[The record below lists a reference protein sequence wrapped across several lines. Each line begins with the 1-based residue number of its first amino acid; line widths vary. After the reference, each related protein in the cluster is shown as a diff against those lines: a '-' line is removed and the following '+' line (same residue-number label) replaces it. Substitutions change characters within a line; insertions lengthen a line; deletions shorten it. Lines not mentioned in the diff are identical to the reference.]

1 MQWRRRYTEAELR
14 VAVAASYNWT
24 ETLRRLGLRPAGGN
38 FASIK
43 QLVRTL
49 GISTEHFDANIA
61 RAAALRAAHRPKPLD
76 EILVVGSTYHRGHLK
91 QRLYAEGRK
100 RPLCEFCGQDEM
112 WRGRRMS
119 LILDHANGDAT
130 DNRLQNLRILCP
142 NCAATLDTHCGKTS
156 RRLRAER
163 TCLTCGTLFYPRYE
177 GQAYCSHPC
186 YVMTKVGVAQ
196 PERRIVARPPL
207 AQLLAEIEASS
218 WCAVGRKYGVS
229 DNAVR
234 KWVRQ
239 YERERERERGPPAAP
254 PGQPELLGGA
264 AAATTPRP
272 AMNAP
277 M

>member
-14 VAVAASYNWT
+14 VAVAASCNWT

-76 EILVVGSTYHRGHLK
+76 EILVVASTYHRGHLK

-130 DNRLQNLRILCP
+130 DNRLQNLRS
-142 NCAATLDTHCGKTS
+142 CARTAP
-156 RRLRAER
+156 RRSIR
-163 TCLTCGTLFYPRYE
+163 T
-177 GQAYCSHPC
+177 
-186 YVMTKVGVAQ
+186 
-196 PERRIVARPPL
+196 VARRVAVCAPSEPASL
-207 AQLLAEIEASS
+207 AARSSTLAT
-218 WCAVGRKYGVS
+218 R
-229 DNAVR
+229 VR
-234 KWVRQ
+234 RTA
-239 YERERERERGPPAAP
+239 R
-254 PGQPELLGGA
+254 
-264 AAATTPRP
+264 TPVT
-272 AMNAP
+272 
-277 M
+277 

>member
-130 DNRLQNLRILCP
+130 DNRLQNLRS
-142 NCAATLDTHCGKTS
+142 CARTAP
-156 RRLRAER
+156 RRSIR
-163 TCLTCGTLFYPRYE
+163 TAARR
-177 GQAYCSHPC
+177 
-186 YVMTKVGVAQ
+186 VA
-196 PERRIVARPPL
+196 V
-207 AQLLAEIEASS
+207 
-218 WCAVGRKYGVS
+218 CAPS
-229 DNAVR
+229 
-234 KWVRQ
+234 
-239 YERERERERGPPAAP
+239 EPA
-254 PGQPELLGGA
+254 
-264 AAATTPRP
+264 
-272 AMNAP
+272 
-277 M
+277 